1 MPHSLAEQQQKDK
14 LASTDSGAGDSGFL
28 SGCNL
33 SSDNFTSSSSVAAEP
48 AVVQQ
53 TYASQQQQQKQI
65 EEDSGTFDSGVALDS
80 GAQDSNMR
88 MSDMNDLCKSLLQ
101 LQMSRKEQA
110 RNAQWERY
118 FRQNDDGDTYL
129 HLAIIHED
137 AEVAAKLIRVAE
149 RSWLDIQ
156 NDFGQTALHLA
167 VLVGQSR
174 IVRWLLAAGAT
185 PAVRD
190 FEGNTPLHTACLQR
204 QNECAKQLLT
214 PLSLTEQ
221 DLEQWN
227 FNGKRCVHI
236 AAETKNIELLRFLV
250 SAGADVNSREGKAGL
265 TPLHIATEDGNEPLV
280 NFLLDECP
288 KLRLEA
294 VTYAGLTAY
303 QLAAMLHKTAL
314 QSGLERRGAEPL
326 SPPES
331 DEETDESDDSMDEEQ
346 ISSFYGSNAFGSN
359 FAGLSTIN
367 VA

>member
-14 LASTDSGAGDSGFL
+14 LDSTDSGAGDSGFL
-28 SGCNL
+28 SGGNL

-48 AVVQQ
+48 AAVQQ
-53 TYASQQQQQKQI
+53 ISASQLHQQKQV

-110 RNAQWERY
+110 RNAQWERF

-137 AEVAAKLIRVAE
+137 AEAAAKLIQVASC
-149 RSWLDIQ
+149 RSDRIWLDIQ

-167 VLVGQSR
+167 VLIGQAR
-174 IVRWLLAAGAT
+174 IVRWLLVAGAT
-185 PAVRD
+185 PGVRD
-190 FEGNTPLHTACLQR
+190 IEGNTPLHLACLHQ

-214 PLSLTEQ
+214 PLSQAELQQQQPKPPAPKQ
-221 DLEQWN
+221 DLDQWN

-236 AAETKNIELLRFLV
+236 AAETTNIEMLRYLV
-250 SAGADVNSREGKAGL
+250 SAGADINSREGKGGF
-265 TPLHIATEDGNEPLV
+265 TPLHIAVENGSEPTA

-294 VTYAGLTAY
+294 VTYGGLTAY
-303 QLAAMLHKTAL
+303 QLAAILRKTAL
-314 QSGLERRGAEPL
+314 QNGLKRRGAEPL

-331 DEETDESDDSMDEEQ
+331 DEETDDSDDSMDEEQ
-346 ISSFYGSNAFGSN
+346 
-359 FAGLSTIN
+359 
-367 VA
+367 